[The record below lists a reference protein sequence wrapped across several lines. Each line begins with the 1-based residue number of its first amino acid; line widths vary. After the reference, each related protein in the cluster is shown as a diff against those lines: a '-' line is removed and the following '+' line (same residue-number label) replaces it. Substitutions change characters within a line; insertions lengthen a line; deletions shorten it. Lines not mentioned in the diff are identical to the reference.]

1 MRYGQIQKLS
11 KGTGVVVIVQKPYS
25 KYEAHVCVVYS
36 DTLSVRVTKVIVNNS
51 PDPITVGQ
59 QREVAF
65 SQVSLLNQPKKSNKK
80 SKKNRK

>member
-1 MRYGQIQKLS
+1 MRYGQIQKLPI
-11 KGTGVVVIVQKPYS
+11 GTEVVIRVEKPHS
-25 KYEAHVCVVYS
+25 TYEAIIVRLYR
-36 DTLSVRVTKVIVNNS
+36 DTLCVKVKLVKTDNS

-59 QREVAF
+59 LREVAF